1 MNTLV
6 AIPACNPFSL
16 FHVSLSLSLS
26 LSLSAYSGRLTQE
39 FHIIGIG
46 KIGIFGAGA
55 GRDGRLRVG
64 NGRHFGVH
72 GKMTLLSE

>member
-6 AIPACNPFSL
+6 ATPACTPFSL
-16 FHVSLSLSLS
+16 FHISLSP
-26 LSLSAYSGRLTQE
+26 SAFPSAFHTSLTQE

-55 GRDGRLRVG
+55 GSDGRLGVG

-72 GKMTLLSE
+72 GKMKNQNPS

>member
-1 MNTLV
+1 MS
-6 AIPACNPFSL
+6 A
-16 FHVSLSLSLS
+16 SLSLS

-55 GRDGRLRVG
+55 GRDGRLGVG